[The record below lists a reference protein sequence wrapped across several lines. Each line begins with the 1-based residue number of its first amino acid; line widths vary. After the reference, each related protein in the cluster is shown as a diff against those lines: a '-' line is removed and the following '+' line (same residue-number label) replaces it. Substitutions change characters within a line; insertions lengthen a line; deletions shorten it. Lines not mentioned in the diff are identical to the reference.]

1 MVEKVAAWIIPVST
15 DSIDVNIHIK
25 TDEHKLVIV
34 VWHMKV
40 VVMVRRC
47 VARLN

>member
-1 MVEKVAAWIIPVST
+1 MIPVST

-34 VWHMKV
+34 VWHMIV